1 MRFLF
6 RLCTALIG
14 LGVLALLGG
23 AAGFVILALL
33 VAAAVVGS
41 GLIAILAVIGVLLL
55 LIF

>member
-33 VAAAVVGS
+33 IVAAVVGS
-41 GLIAILAVIGVLLL
+41 GLIAVLAVIGILLL

>member
-6 RLCTALIG
+6 RLCTALIA
-14 LGVLALLGG
+14 LGVLTLLGG
-23 AAGFVILALL
+23 AAGFVILAML

-41 GLIAILAVIGVLLL
+41 GLIAVLAVIGILLL